1 MTVLY
6 HGSPKRF
13 SVLRAKNEHGDP
25 RLGSVVFATSVRR
38 FALVFASQKWSD
50 RDLEL
55 SAQGSERMILREMR
69 PGAFEDAFCK
79 RGYLY
84 SLPSEGFTT
93 LKRGWRM
100 EVVHLTGGV
109 KPLSVERV
117 HALSELEADP
127 LVELHG
133 YDANSPA
140 SLAVVK
146 RQVKRMSKMLPSDA
160 ADYLRWRIEPA
171 PPEIQ
176 ALFMRELAASPCSL
190 TLSEPLSK
198 PVERVTRIKIRP
210 SSTG

>member
-25 RLGSVVFATSVRR
+25 TRGGCVFAAPVRR

-50 RDLEL
+50 CDLDL

-100 EVVHLTGGV
+100 EVVHRTGGV

-117 HALSELEADP
+117 HALSELESDP
-127 LVELHG
+127 LVELHC
-133 YDANSPA
+133 YDAKSPA
-140 SLAVVK
+140 SLAAVK
-146 RQVKRMSKMLPSDA
+146 RQVKRLREMTPSDA
-160 ADYLRWRIEPA
+160 ADYLRWRLEPA

-176 ALFMRELAASPCSL
+176 ALFMRELARSPCSITLQHHLAASPCSI
-190 TLSEPLSK
+190 TLQHHL
-198 PVERVTRIKIRP
+198 VRTA
-210 SSTG
+210 